1 MTSQICGAPL
11 LAPFF
16 RDHQMRIYYGNMNIE
31 SSNRFEDPERRG
43 VYRAITSRRDVRSQF
58 TKANIP
64 DDVIA
69 RLLAA
74 AHHAPSVGY
83 MQPWEFIVIRDE
95 RVRRDIHQN
104 FERANRTAAESYEHD
119 RRALYEQLKLAGIL
133 DAPITLCITCNRSSA
148 RGHGLGRQTMPDTP
162 IYSTVC
168 AIQNLWLAAR
178 AEGVGVGWVSILDVA
193 NLRRS
198 LSIPDHIDP
207 VAYLCLGYVSA
218 FAERPEL
225 ETSGWEHRAQLADLV
240 HFDRYGET
248 DHDQAAQLLTSL
260 SRDPI
265 ISL

>member
-1 MTSQICGAPL
+1 
-11 LAPFF
+11 
-16 RDHQMRIYYGNMNIE
+16 
-31 SSNRFEDPERRG
+31 
-43 VYRAITSRRDVRSQF
+43 
-58 TKANIP
+58 
-64 DDVIA
+64 
-69 RLLAA
+69 
-74 AHHAPSVGY
+74 

-95 RVRRDIHQN
+95 GIKRIIHSN
-104 FERANRTAAESYEHD
+104 FEQQNRIAAENYEGEQ
-119 RRALYEQLKLAGIL
+119 RLLYEQLKLAGIL
-133 DAPITLCITCNRSSA
+133 DAPINLCVTCNKSLP
-148 RGHGLGRQTMPDTP
+148 RGKGLGRQTMPETP

-178 AEGVGVGWVSILDVA
+178 AEGVGVGWVSILDVES
-193 NLRRS
+193 LRQS